1 VIFCGFRKRCPTVI
15 SKTPF
20 TSDERRAVLAL
31 ASLYSFRMLGLFMV
45 LPLLGVYAA
54 GMPGATPAMLGLALG
69 AYGLTQAALQLPLG
83 WLSDRVG
90 RRPIILLGLSA
101 FIAGSLVA
109 AYAETLNGIIVGRF
123 LQGCGAI
130 AAALTA
136 MAADYTRDSQRTKTM
151 AIIGASVGLSFVIAL
166 VLGPLLAA
174 VGGLGLVF
182 MTTAGMGVIGF
193 LLVAL
198 VLPKVPAVTT
208 STSGATWQANHIF
221 GGGLPVLYAGIFLL
235 HGIIMATFLVVP
247 DRLANTVGFPA
258 DHHWAVYLG
267 AVIISVPPA
276 LLLMRRGRGGDDPRR
291 VLLISV
297 TALLVGSLAALNVA
311 DLYGIGIGLVSF
323 FVGINTLEAVLPAL
337 VTRIAPDRSRG
348 AAMGVFS
355 SCQFLGIFVGGS
367 AGGFVLGSGG
377 LVAISG
383 LVAGLTMIWVLLLA
397 FVPMVIADTAET
409 ESSQ

>member
-1 VIFCGFRKRCPTVI
+1 MI
-15 SKTPF
+15 SQTPF
-20 TSDERRAVLAL
+20 TSGERRAVLAL

-166 VLGPLLAA
+166 VLGPVLAA

-198 VLPKVPAVTT
+198 VLPKVPAVQA
-208 STSGATWQANHIF
+208 STSGAAWQANHIF
-221 GGGLPVLYAGIFLL
+221 GGGLPVLYTGIFLL

-276 LLLMRRGRGGDDPRR
+276 LLLMRRGRGGDNPRR

-297 TALLVGSLAALNVA
+297 IALLAGSLVALNVP
-311 DLYGIGIGLVSF
+311 DLYGITFGLVF
-323 FVGINTLEAVLPAL
+323 FFIGINTLEAVLPAL

-377 LVAISG
+377 LMAISS
-383 LVAGLTMIWVLLLA
+383 LVAVLTLVWLLLLA
-397 FVPMVIADTAET
+397 FVPMIIAGTADA
-409 ESSQ
+409 

>member
-1 VIFCGFRKRCPTVI
+1 MI
-15 SKTPF
+15 SQTPF
-20 TSDERRAVLAL
+20 NSDERRAVLAL

-54 GMPGATPAMLGLALG
+54 EMPGATPAMLGLALG

-109 AYAETLNGIIVGRF
+109 AYAETLNGIILGRF

-166 VLGPLLAA
+166 VLGPVLAA

-198 VLPKVPAVTT
+198 VLPKVPTVTAN
-208 STSGATWQANHIF
+208 TSGAIWQADHIF

-276 LLLMRRGRGGDDPRR
+276 LLLMRRGRGGDDPRQI
-291 VLLISV
+291 LLISV
-297 TALLVGSLAALNVA
+297 AALLAGSLVALNMA
-311 DLYGIGIGLVSF
+311 NLYAIGIGLVLF

-377 LVAISG
+377 LFAISG
-383 LVAGLTMIWVLLLA
+383 LVIGLTLIWLLLLA
-397 FVPMVIADTAET
+397 YVPMIIADSVDA
-409 ESSQ
+409 

>member
-1 VIFCGFRKRCPTVI
+1 MI
-15 SKTPF
+15 SQTPF
-20 TSDERRAVLAL
+20 TSGERRAVLAL

-166 VLGPLLAA
+166 VLGPVLAA

-198 VLPKVPAVTT
+198 VLPKVPAVQASTT
-208 STSGATWQANHIF
+208 GAAWQANHIF
-221 GGGLPVLYAGIFLL
+221 GGGLPVLYTGIFLL

-276 LLLMRRGRGGDDPRR
+276 LLLMRRGRGGDNPRR

-297 TALLVGSLAALNVA
+297 IALLAGSLVALNVP
-311 DLYGIGIGLVSF
+311 DLYGITLGLVF
-323 FVGINTLEAVLPAL
+323 FFIGINTLEAVLPAL

-377 LVAISG
+377 LMAISS
-383 LVAGLTMIWVLLLA
+383 LVAVLTLVWLLLLA
-397 FVPMVIADTAET
+397 LVPMIIADTADA
-409 ESSQ
+409 

>member
-1 VIFCGFRKRCPTVI
+1 MI

>member
-1 VIFCGFRKRCPTVI
+1 MI
-15 SKTPF
+15 SQTPF
-20 TSDERRAVLAL
+20 TSGERRAVLAL

-166 VLGPLLAA
+166 VLAPVLAA

-198 VLPKVPAVTT
+198 VLPKVPAVQA
-208 STSGATWQANHIF
+208 STSGAAWQANHIF
-221 GGGLPVLYAGIFLL
+221 GGGLPVLYTGIFLL

-276 LLLMRRGRGGDDPRR
+276 LLLMRRGRGGDNPRR

-297 TALLVGSLAALNVA
+297 IALLAGSLVALNVP
-311 DLYGIGIGLVSF
+311 DLYGITFGLVF
-323 FVGINTLEAVLPAL
+323 FFIGINTLEAVLPAL

-377 LVAISG
+377 LMAISS
-383 LVAGLTMIWVLLLA
+383 LVAVLTLVWLLLLA
-397 FVPMVIADTAET
+397 FVPMIIAGTADA
-409 ESSQ
+409 

>member
-1 VIFCGFRKRCPTVI
+1 MINQ
-15 SKTPF
+15 TPF
-20 TSDERRAVLAL
+20 TSGERRAVLAL

-166 VLGPLLAA
+166 VLGPVLAA

-198 VLPKVPAVTT
+198 VLPKVPAVQA
-208 STSGATWQANHIF
+208 STSGAAWQANHIF
-221 GGGLPVLYAGIFLL
+221 GGGLPVLYTGIFLL

-276 LLLMRRGRGGDDPRR
+276 LLLMRRGRGGDNPRR

-297 TALLVGSLAALNVA
+297 IALLAGSLVALNVP
-311 DLYGIGIGLVSF
+311 DLYGITLGLVF
-323 FVGINTLEAVLPAL
+323 FFIGINTLEAVLPAL

-377 LVAISG
+377 LMAISS
-383 LVAGLTMIWVLLLA
+383 LVAVLTLVWLLLLA
-397 FVPMVIADTAET
+397 LVPMIIADTADA
-409 ESSQ
+409 

>member
-1 VIFCGFRKRCPTVI
+1 MI
-15 SKTPF
+15 SQTPF
-20 TSDERRAVLAL
+20 TSGERRAVLAL

-166 VLGPLLAA
+166 VLGPVLAA

-198 VLPKVPAVTT
+198 VLPKVPAVQA
-208 STSGATWQANHIF
+208 STSGAAWQANHIF
-221 GGGLPVLYAGIFLL
+221 GGGLPVLYTGIFLL

-276 LLLMRRGRGGDDPRR
+276 LLLMRRGRGGDNPRR

-297 TALLVGSLAALNVA
+297 IALLAGSLVALNVT
-311 DLYGIGIGLVSF
+311 DLYGITLGLVF
-323 FVGINTLEAVLPAL
+323 FFIGINTLEAVLPAL

-377 LVAISG
+377 LMAISS
-383 LVAGLTMIWVLLLA
+383 LVAVLTLVWLLLLA
-397 FVPMVIADTAET
+397 LVPMIIADTADA
-409 ESSQ
+409 

>member
-1 VIFCGFRKRCPTVI
+1 MINQ
-15 SKTPF
+15 TPF
-20 TSDERRAVLAL
+20 TSGERRAVLAL

-166 VLGPLLAA
+166 VLGPVLAA

-198 VLPKVPAVTT
+198 VLPKVPAVQASTT
-208 STSGATWQANHIF
+208 GAAWQANHIF
-221 GGGLPVLYAGIFLL
+221 GGGLPVLYTGIFLL

-276 LLLMRRGRGGDDPRR
+276 LLLMRRGRGGDNPRR

-297 TALLVGSLAALNVA
+297 IALLAGSLVALNVP
-311 DLYGIGIGLVSF
+311 DLYGITLGLVF
-323 FVGINTLEAVLPAL
+323 FFIGINTLEAVLPAL

-377 LVAISG
+377 LMAISS
-383 LVAGLTMIWVLLLA
+383 LVAVLTLVWLLLLA
-397 FVPMVIADTAET
+397 LVPMIIADTADA
-409 ESSQ
+409 

>member
-1 VIFCGFRKRCPTVI
+1 MI
-15 SKTPF
+15 SQTPF
-20 TSDERRAVLAL
+20 TSGERRAVLAL

-166 VLGPLLAA
+166 VLGPVLAA

-198 VLPKVPAVTT
+198 VLPKVPAVQA
-208 STSGATWQANHIF
+208 STSGAAWQANHIF
-221 GGGLPVLYAGIFLL
+221 GGGLPVLYTGIFLL

-276 LLLMRRGRGGDDPRR
+276 LLLMRRGRGGDNPRR

-297 TALLVGSLAALNVA
+297 IALLAGSLVALNVP
-311 DLYGIGIGLVSF
+311 DLYGITLGLVF
-323 FVGINTLEAVLPAL
+323 FFIGINTLEAVLPAL

-377 LVAISG
+377 LMAISS
-383 LVAGLTMIWVLLLA
+383 LVAVLTLVWLLLLA
-397 FVPMVIADTAET
+397 LVPMIIADTADA
-409 ESSQ
+409 

>member
-1 VIFCGFRKRCPTVI
+1 MI
-15 SKTPF
+15 SQTPF
-20 TSDERRAVLAL
+20 TSGERRAVLAL

-54 GMPGATPAMLGLALG
+54 GMPDATPAMLGLALG

-166 VLGPLLAA
+166 VLGPVLAA
-174 VGGLGLVF
+174 VGGLALVF
-182 MTTAGMGVIGF
+182 MTTAGMGVVGF

-198 VLPKVPAVTT
+198 VLPKVPAVQA
-208 STSGATWQANHIF
+208 STSGAAWQANHIF
-221 GGGLPVLYAGIFLL
+221 GGGLPVLYTGIFLL

-267 AVIISVPPA
+267 AVILSVPPA
-276 LLLMRRGRGGDDPRR
+276 LLLMRHGRGGDNPRR

-297 TALLVGSLAALNVA
+297 IALLAGSLVALNVPN
-311 DLYGIGIGLVSF
+311 LYGIGLGLVF
-323 FVGINTLEAVLPAL
+323 FFIGINTLEAVLPAL

-377 LVAISG
+377 LMAISG
-383 LVAGLTMIWVLLLA
+383 LVAGLTLVWLLLLA
-397 FVPMVIADTAET
+397 LVPMIIADT
-409 ESSQ
+409 ESP

>member
-1 VIFCGFRKRCPTVI
+1 MINQ
-15 SKTPF
+15 TPF
-20 TSDERRAVLAL
+20 TSGERRAVLAL

-166 VLGPLLAA
+166 VLGPVLAA

-198 VLPKVPAVTT
+198 VLPKVPAVQASTT
-208 STSGATWQANHIF
+208 GAAWQANHIF
-221 GGGLPVLYAGIFLL
+221 GGGLPVLYTGIFLL

-276 LLLMRRGRGGDDPRR
+276 LLLMRRGRGGDNPRR

-297 TALLVGSLAALNVA
+297 IALLAGSLVALNVT
-311 DLYGIGIGLVSF
+311 DLYGITLGLVF
-323 FVGINTLEAVLPAL
+323 FFIGINTLEAVLPAL

-377 LVAISG
+377 LMAISS
-383 LVAGLTMIWVLLLA
+383 LVAVLTLVWLLLLA
-397 FVPMVIADTAET
+397 LVPMIIADTADA
-409 ESSQ
+409 

>member
-1 VIFCGFRKRCPTVI
+1 MI
-15 SKTPF
+15 SQTPF
-20 TSDERRAVLAL
+20 TSGERRAVLAL

-166 VLGPLLAA
+166 VLGPVLAA

-198 VLPKVPAVTT
+198 VLPKVPAVQA
-208 STSGATWQANHIF
+208 STSGAAWQANHIF
-221 GGGLPVLYAGIFLL
+221 GGGLPVLYTGIFLL

-276 LLLMRRGRGGDDPRR
+276 LLLMRRGRGGDNPRR

-297 TALLVGSLAALNVA
+297 IALLAGSLVALNVP
-311 DLYGIGIGLVSF
+311 DLYGITLGLVF
-323 FVGINTLEAVLPAL
+323 FFIGINTLEAVLPAL

-377 LVAISG
+377 LMAISS
-383 LVAGLTMIWVLLLA
+383 LVAGLTLVWLLLLA
-397 FVPMVIADTAET
+397 LVPMIIADTADA
-409 ESSQ
+409 